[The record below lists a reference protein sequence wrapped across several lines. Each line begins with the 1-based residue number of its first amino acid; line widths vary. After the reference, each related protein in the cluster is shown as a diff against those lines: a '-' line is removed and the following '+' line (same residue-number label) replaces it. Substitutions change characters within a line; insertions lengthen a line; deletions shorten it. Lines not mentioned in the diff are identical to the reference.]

1 MTCWKLQK
9 TKVHSLK
16 EYQTISKI
24 TGPLIIAEGIKDVGY
39 RELVKIMLKD
49 GTERTGQVLELKDDI
64 AVIEVFEG
72 TAGID
77 IKETKIRFLGKGFT
91 IGVSKDMVGGIF
103 DGLGR
108 PKNMKLIPEKRIDI
122 NGMPI
127 NPYSRDVPKEFI
139 ETGFS
144 AIDGLLSLVRGQKL
158 PIFSESGIPH
168 NRLAAK
174 IAQNIKSDLVVFAA
188 IGVTSDELRYFISE
202 FEKTGALE
210 NIIVFANLASDP
222 VIERIVTPRA
232 ALTAAEYF
240 AWEHNKNVVVILSDM
255 TNYANALREI
265 SASKEEVPSRRGY
278 PPYLYSDLASI
289 YERTGRIKGKDGSIT
304 QIPILTMP
312 EGDITHPIPDLT
324 GYITEGQIMLSPAYH
339 RTGIFPPINI
349 IPSLSR
355 MMHHGIGLHF
365 TREDHRQLSNQIYAF
380 YSKGKKLE
388 QLKSIIGEDALSE
401 LDKKYLNFASS
412 LETEFIGQAKKR
424 NVKETL
430 NLGWKL
436 LKILPKEELTK
447 IDKDMIERY
456 WYDTYDE

>member
-1 MTCWKLQK
+1 M
-9 TKVHSLK
+9 VNRLK
-16 EYQTISKI
+16 EYQTVSKI
-24 TGPLIIAEGIKDVGY
+24 TGPLIVVEGIKDVGY
-39 RELVKIMLKD
+39 RELVTVMLKD
-49 GTERTGQVLELKDDI
+49 GTERTGQVLELKDDTAI
-64 AVIEVFEG
+64 IEVFEG
-72 TAGID
+72 TAGIG
-77 IKETKIRFLGKGFT
+77 IKDTKVRFLGKGFT

-144 AIDGLLSLVRGQKL
+144 AIDGLLSLIRGQKL
-158 PIFSESGIPH
+158 PIFSESGVPH
-168 NRLAAK
+168 NQLAAG
-174 IAQNIKSDLVVFAA
+174 IAKNIKSDLVIFAA
-188 IGVTSDELRYFISE
+188 IGVTSDELNYFITE

-240 AWEHNKNVVVILSDM
+240 AWEHDRNVVVILSDM

-289 YERTGRIKGKDGSIT
+289 YERTGRIKGKEGSIT

-324 GYITEGQIMLSPAYH
+324 GYITEGQIMLSPTYN

-355 MMHHGIGLHF
+355 MMHHGIGMHF
-365 TREDHRQLSNQIYAF
+365 TREDHRQVSNQIYAF

-388 QLKSIIGEDALSE
+388 QLRSIIGEDALSDM
-401 LDKKYLNFASS
+401 DKKYLKFASS
-412 LETEFIGQAKKR
+412 LEKQFINQKKR
-424 NVKETL
+424 RSIKDTL
-430 NLGWKL
+430 NLAWTL
-436 LKILPKEELTK
+436 LRILPKEELTK
-447 IDKDMIERY
+447 IDKDMIEKY
-456 WYDTYDE
+456 WYDSHDE

>member
-1 MTCWKLQK
+1 M
-9 TKVHSLK
+9 VNRLK
-16 EYQTISKI
+16 EYQTVSKI
-24 TGPLIIAEGIKDVGY
+24 TGPLIVVEGIKDVGY
-39 RELVKIMLKD
+39 RELVTVMLKD
-49 GTERTGQVLELKDDI
+49 GTERTGQVLELKDDTAI
-64 AVIEVFEG
+64 IEVFEG
-72 TAGID
+72 TAGIG
-77 IKETKIRFLGKGFT
+77 IKDTKVRFLGKGFT

-144 AIDGLLSLVRGQKL
+144 AIDGLLSLIRGQKL

-168 NRLAAK
+168 NQLAAG
-174 IAQNIKSDLVVFAA
+174 IAKNIKSDLVIFAA
-188 IGVTSDELRYFISE
+188 IGVTSDELNYFITE

-240 AWEHNKNVVVILSDM
+240 AWEQNKNVVVILSDM

-289 YERTGRIKGKDGSIT
+289 YERTGRIKGKEGSIT

-339 RTGIFPPINI
+339 RTGIFPPVNI

-355 MMHHGIGLHF
+355 MMHHGIGLHL
-365 TREDHRQLSNQIYAF
+365 TREDHRQVSNQIYAF
-380 YSKGKKLE
+380 YSRGKKLE
-388 QLKSIIGEDALSE
+388 QLKSIIGEDALS
-401 LDKKYLNFASS
+401 DMDRKYLRFASS
-412 LETEFIGQAKKR
+412 LEKQFINQKKR
-424 NVKETL
+424 RNIKDTL
-430 NLGWKL
+430 NLAWTL
-436 LKILPKEELTK
+436 LRILPKEELTK
-447 IDKDMIERY
+447 IDKDMIEKY
-456 WYDTYDE
+456 WYDSHDE

>member
-1 MTCWKLQK
+1 M
-9 TKVHSLK
+9 VNRLK

-24 TGPLIIAEGIKDVGY
+24 TGPLIVVEDIKDVGY
-39 RELVKIMLKD
+39 RELVTVMLKD
-49 GTERTGQVLELKDDI
+49 GTERTGQVLELEGDT
-64 AVIEVFEG
+64 AVIEIFEG
-72 TAGID
+72 TAGIG
-77 IKETKIRFLGKGFT
+77 IKDTKVRFLGKGFT

-144 AIDGLLSLVRGQKL
+144 AIDGLLSLIRGQKL
-158 PIFSESGIPH
+158 PIFSESGVPH
-168 NRLAAK
+168 NQLAAG
-174 IAQNIKSDLVVFAA
+174 IAKNIKSDLVIFAA
-188 IGVTSDELRYFISE
+188 IGVTSDELNYFITE

-240 AWEHNKNVVVILSDM
+240 AWEHDRNVVVILSDM

-289 YERTGRIKGKDGSIT
+289 YERTGRIKGKEGSIT

-324 GYITEGQIMLSPAYH
+324 GYITEGQIMLSPAYN

-355 MMHHGIGLHF
+355 MMHHGIGMHF
-365 TREDHRQLSNQIYAF
+365 TREDHRQVSNQIYAF

-388 QLKSIIGEDALSE
+388 QLRSIIGEDALSDM
-401 LDKKYLNFASS
+401 DKKYLKFASS
-412 LETEFIGQAKKR
+412 LEKQFINQKKR
-424 NVKETL
+424 RSIKDTL
-430 NLGWKL
+430 NLAWTL
-436 LKILPKEELTK
+436 LMILPKEELTK
-447 IDKDMIERY
+447 IDKDMIEKY
-456 WYDTYDE
+456 WYDSHDE

>member
-1 MTCWKLQK
+1 M
-9 TKVHSLK
+9 VNRLK
-16 EYQTISKI
+16 EYQTLSKI
-24 TGPLIIAEGIKDVGY
+24 TGPLIVVEGIKDVGY
-39 RELVKIMLKD
+39 RELVTVILKD
-49 GTERTGQVLELKDDI
+49 GTERTGQVLELKGDT

-72 TAGID
+72 TAGIG
-77 IKETKIRFLGKGFT
+77 IKDTKVRFLGKGFT

-127 NPYSRDVPKEFI
+127 NPYSRDVPKAFI

-144 AIDGLLSLVRGQKL
+144 AIDGLLSLIRGQKL
-158 PIFSESGIPH
+158 PIFSESGVPH
-168 NRLAAK
+168 NQLAAG
-174 IAQNIKSDLVVFAA
+174 IAKNIKSDLVIFAA
-188 IGVTSDELRYFISE
+188 IGVTNDELNYFITE

-240 AWEHNKNVVVILSDM
+240 AWEHDRNVVVILSDM

-289 YERTGRIKGKDGSIT
+289 YERTGRIKGKEGSIT

-339 RTGIFPPINI
+339 RKGIFPPINI

-355 MMHHGIGLHF
+355 MMHHGIGLHL
-365 TREDHRQLSNQIYAF
+365 TREDHRQVSNQIYAF

-388 QLKSIIGEDALSE
+388 QLKSIIGEDALSDI
-401 LDKKYLNFASS
+401 DKRYLKFASS
-412 LETEFIGQAKKR
+412 LEEQFISQKKR
-424 NVKETL
+424 RSIKETL
-430 NLGWKL
+430 NLAWKL
-436 LKILPKEELTK
+436 LMILPKEELTK
-447 IDKDMIERY
+447 IDKDMIEKY
-456 WYDTYDE
+456 WYDTHDE